1 MKFVVPVFIFLMM
14 FSTSASATGGI
25 YCKAVDGR
33 SGEISLLIGRLPVLS
48 IISAEVSAFGKMW
61 STEKN
66 AENKIIV
73 GQAFDNASSLL
84 VDFTDDNI
92 EQIKLSF
99 NWRIVMRFEGIYTPV
114 VTPYGDDFS
123 IDKDRFADVIEHLIS
138 AGVHGLI
145 IAGTTGE
152 YYAQSTEER
161 IMLMKLAKEIIK
173 GRVPLIIGTG
183 AIRTEDSIIFAENA
197 KAIKADALLIA
208 TPPYA
213 YPTSREI
220 ALHAL
225 AIDRAANLPAM
236 LYNYPGRMSVMMDE
250 EVLDRVGR
258 SPNFCAIKESSGDIN
273 RVHLLARNYPHIQLS
288 CGMDDQ
294 ALEFF
299 AWGARSWV
307 CAGSNFA
314 PEAHIA
320 LYKACALEGDFDKG
334 RRIMSAMLPLMSVL
348 EQGGKFVQC
357 IKHGLSLR
365 GIPVGPPRKPL
376 QPLNKDDKRA
386 LEQVVKVMN
395 TTIESIE
402 KEKSK

>member
-1 MKFVVPVFIFLMM
+1 
-14 FSTSASATGGI
+14 
-25 YCKAVDGR
+25 
-33 SGEISLLIGRLPVLS
+33 
-48 IISAEVSAFGKMW
+48 
-61 STEKN
+61 
-66 AENKIIV
+66 
-73 GQAFDNASSLL
+73 
-84 VDFTDDNI
+84 
-92 EQIKLSF
+92 
-99 NWRIVMRFEGIYTPV
+99 MRFEGIYTPV

-123 IDKDRFADVIEHLIS
+123 IDKNRFAEVIEHLIS

-152 YYAQSTEER
+152 YYAQSTQER
-161 IMLMKLAKEIIK
+161 ITLMKLAKEIIK

-197 KAIKADALLIA
+197 KAINADALLIA

-273 RVHLLARNYPHIQLS
+273 RVHLLARDYPHIQLS

-320 LYKACALEGDFDKG
+320 LYKACAIEGDFDKG

-365 GIPVGPPRKPL
+365 GIPVGPPRRPL

-395 TTIESIE
+395 TTIEAIE
-402 KEKSK
+402 KETSK